1 MRQTKLRFLSALLAL
16 VLVLSVSFSAMAKYS
31 TIPFGTESSDVTSL
45 QKALKSKGYYKGEV
59 DGKFGQSTR
68 SAVYRYQKAVG
79 IEPDGKPGNTTLT
92 ALYEGTSAANVT
104 NDKKN
109 KVSVKN
115 KDSLAYGMTGDKVKS
130 LQRLLK
136 EAGYFKGSVDGKYG
150 NLTLRAVKRFQ
161 WAKGLRGDGIAGEK
175 TMKALKG
182 E

>member
-1 MRQTKLRFLSALLAL
+1 MTTRWQRLASAILAAIMILSIAASALAYTTIA
-16 VLVLSVSFSAMAKYS
+16 FGAK
-31 TIPFGTESSDVTSL
+31 GDDVRKL
-45 QKALKSKGYYKGEV
+45 QRALKSKGYYSGTV
-59 DGKFGQSTR
+59 DGTFGQKTR
-68 SAVYRYQKAVG
+68 SAVYRYQKAIG

-150 NLTLRAVKRFQ
+150 NLTLRAVKRSQ